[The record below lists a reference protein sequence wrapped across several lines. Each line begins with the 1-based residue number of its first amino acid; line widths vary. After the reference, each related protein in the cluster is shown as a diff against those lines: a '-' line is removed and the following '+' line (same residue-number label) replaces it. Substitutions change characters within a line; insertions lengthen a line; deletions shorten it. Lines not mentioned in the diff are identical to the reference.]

1 MLPALKSPGARAAG
15 KVIRVAFPLF
25 QGVTLLDFAGATQVF
40 GFAGTDDVS
49 FEVLWLRPRIESV
62 LTTEG
67 VYVLPTHTFD
77 QHPPIDVLFVPGGGT
92 DGVVGSMF
100 DDSFQGFLRQAGA
113 GASCVG
119 SVCSGAFILA
129 AARLL
134 DGCRA
139 TTYWSVVPNLALLE
153 GKMGIRAAPGY
164 PRFVIEEEKR
174 RFTGGGV
181 SSSIDLALEL
191 VSRLTNREAAEAAQL
206 AIQYAPDPPVRAGDP
221 CQARPDLVAQVEQ
234 GQHEGFVIPIRRA
247 VERLL
252 GSAGN

>member
-1 MLPALKSPGARAAG
+1 MLPVLASPGARATG
-15 KVIRVAFPLF
+15 KVIRVAFPLY

-40 GFAGTDDVS
+40 AFAGTDDIS
-49 FEVLWLRPRIESV
+49 FEVVWLRPRIESV
-62 LTTEG
+62 LTTEN
-67 VYVLPTHTFD
+67 VCVLPTHTFD
-77 QHPPIDVLFVPGGGT
+77 NHPPIDVLFVPGGGR
-92 DGVVGSMF
+92 DGVVGAMF
-100 DDSFQGFLRQAGA
+100 DDSFQRFLREAGA
-113 GASCVG
+113 GASWVG

-139 TTYWSVVPNLALLE
+139 TTYWSVVPALALLE
-153 GKMGIRAAPGY
+153 DKMGIRAALGH

-191 VSRLTNREAAEAAQL
+191 VLRLTNREAAEEAQL
-206 AIQYAPDPPVRAGDP
+206 TIQYAPDPPVRAGDP
-221 CQARPDLVAQVEQ
+221 CQASPDLVAQVEKE
-234 GQHEGFVIPIRRA
+234 QHEGFVVPIRRA

-252 GSAGN
+252 AAE